1 MIAADP
7 NTSSTL
13 QTEPQIL
20 VALGALT
27 RRPHLVHNELEQHPW
42 ERLKSKVRISRRKLL
57 NSSTHRVTSSP
68 AGGIPLAEWF
78 GA

>member
-27 RRPHLVHNELEQHPW
+27 RRPHLVHNENCW
-42 ERLKSKVRISRRKLL
+42 
-57 NSSTHRVTSSP
+57 SSTHGS
-68 AGGIPLAEWF
+68 A
-78 GA
+78 

>member
-20 VALGALT
+20 VALGAPT
-27 RRPHLVHNELEQHPW
+27 RRAH
-42 ERLKSKVRISRRKLL
+42 
-57 NSSTHRVTSSP
+57 
-68 AGGIPLAEWF
+68 
-78 GA
+78 